1 MRQLAPAVQGD
12 QHSPQ
17 TVTWD
22 GQNLTGAVLTAVKQ
36 NVATGDIT
44 EVTGTLTITDAE
56 NGIFTWAYSAADTG
70 TAGWFRVQFRATYG
84 DKPDSTMRTFWYVE
98 PLLEADAVAA
108 PAIVGVTQSQRNAL
122 DAAND
127 PAGDNPV
134 ATIADIVTGS
144 GVPEPATDGLFARL
158 RAGVSTSWQA
168 ATSVGAALW
177 AAVDEAAARTAIG
190 AVADDDSRLTDAR
203 EWTADIVPEAE
214 AQAGTATTRRAW
226 TAQRV
231 AQAIAALVSVAW
243 TELTGTLTLAELNTA
258 VSDATLD
265 DSSATRTPTAH
276 AASHATA
283 GGDAIAPGDI
293 GAATAADLTAHTGDT
308 SNPHSVTA
316 AQAGAAAL
324 RPAQVAIA
332 GTTHTFALS
341 DEGAIVVSQS
351 GSPPRLRL
359 PWIRLPISQ

>member
-1 MRQLAPAVQGD
+1 VDGVLSAPGGD
-12 QHSPQ
+12 APS
-17 TVTWD
+17 D
-22 GQNLTGAVLTAVKQ
+22 GN
-36 NVATGDIT
+36 
-44 EVTGTLTITDAE
+44 
-56 NGIFTWAYSAADTG
+56 
-70 TAGWFRVQFRATYG
+70 TY
-84 DKPDSTMRTFWYVE
+84 
-98 PLLEADAVAA
+98 
-108 PAIVGVTQSQRNAL
+108 
-122 DAAND
+122 
-127 PAGDNPV
+127 
-134 ATIADIVTGS
+134 
-144 GVPEPATDGLFARL
+144 ARL
-158 RAGVSTSWQA
+158 NA
-168 ATSVGAALW
+168 AWSSITTAL
-177 AAVDEAAARTAIG
+177 A
-190 AVADDDSRLTDAR
+190 DAR

-265 DSSATRTPTAH
+265 DSSAARTPTAH

-316 AQAGAAAL
+316 AQVGAAAL

-332 GTTHTFALS
+332 GTTHTFALT

-351 GSPPRLRL
+351 GSATTFTIALDSTTDFPVGAIIGQEQHGAGALTITAQRASR
-359 PWIRLPISQ
+359 STVQTGAA